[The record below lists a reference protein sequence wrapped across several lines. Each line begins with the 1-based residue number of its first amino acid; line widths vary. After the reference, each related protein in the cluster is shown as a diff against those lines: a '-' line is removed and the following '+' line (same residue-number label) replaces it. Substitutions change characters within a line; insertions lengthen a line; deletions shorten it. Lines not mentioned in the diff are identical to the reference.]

1 MSAVTPTP
9 SCDRLRIVILNYR
22 TPELTIACLH
32 SLIKEVHALPGT
44 QVTVVDNDS
53 ADGSVEQIAA
63 AIATEN
69 WDWVTFLPQERNGGY
84 AFGNNV
90 AIRPALAEDNPPDY
104 ILLLNP
110 DTVVRPGALQALV
123 DFMDKT
129 PEAGIAGSRLEE
141 PDGTPQCSAFRFP
154 NVWSELDSG
163 LRLGLVTQLLNQRI
177 VPILPVT
184 EAIQQVDWVA
194 GASMI
199 VRRQVFET
207 AGLMDEKYFLY
218 FEEVDFCVAA
228 KNAGWSC
235 WYVPESRVVHYV
247 GQSSGVTDT
256 KRKPKRR
263 PTYWFDSRR
272 RFFVKNYGW
281 SYAILSEIAWA
292 TGFMAWRMRQV
303 IQRKPDDDPPNML
316 GDFILNSVLLKGGG
330 EI

>member
-1 MSAVTPTP
+1 MSAIP
-9 SCDRLRIVILNYR
+9 SPPLLARLRIVILNYR
-22 TPELTIACLH
+22 TPELTVACLH
-32 SLIKEVHALPGT
+32 SLVDEVRTLPGT

-53 ADGSVEQIAA
+53 ADGSIEQISG
-63 AIATEN
+63 AIAAEN
-69 WDWVTFLPQERNGGY
+69 WDWVTFLPQDHNGGY

-90 AIRPALAEDNPPDY
+90 GIRPALTADAPPDY
-104 ILLLNP
+104 FLLLNP

-163 LRLGLVTQLLNQRI
+163 LRLGVVTQLLAQRI

-247 GQSSGVTDT
+247 GQSSGITDT

-281 SYAILSEIAWA
+281 SYAVLTEVAWA
-292 TGFMAWRMRQV
+292 MGFVGWRIRQV

>member
-1 MSAVTPTP
+1 VKAM
-9 SCDRLRIVILNYR
+9 
-22 TPELTIACLH
+22 
-32 SLIKEVHALPGT
+32 PGT
-44 QVTVVDNDS
+44 QVTVVDNAS
-53 ADGSVEQIAA
+53 ADGSVEKISA
-63 AIATEN
+63 AITQEN

-90 AIRPALAEDNPPDY
+90 GIRPALKSDAPPDY
-104 ILLLNP
+104 FLLLNP

-123 DFMDKT
+123 GFMDRT
-129 PEAGIAGSRLEE
+129 PEAGIAGSRLEDL
-141 PDGTPQCSAFRFP
+141 DGTPQCSAFRFP

-163 LRLGLVTQLLNQRI
+163 LRLGVVTQFLTQQI
-177 VPILPVT
+177 VPILPVPDS
-184 EAIQQVDWVA
+184 IRQVDWVA

-218 FEEVDFCVAA
+218 FEEVDFCIAA
-228 KNAGWSC
+228 KNAGWTC

-256 KRKPKRR
+256 KRKAKRR

-281 SYAILSEIAWA
+281 SYAILTEIAWA
-292 TGFMAWRMRQV
+292 SGFALWRMRQV
-303 IQRKPDDDPPNML
+303 IQQKPDEDPPNML

>member
-1 MSAVTPTP
+1 MSVITPPP
-9 SCDRLRIVILNYR
+9 SRDRLRIVILNYR
-22 TPELTIACLH
+22 TPELTVACLH
-32 SLIKEVHALPGT
+32 SLVDEVRALPGT
-44 QVTVVDNDS
+44 QVTVVDNAS
-53 ADGSVEQIAA
+53 ADGSVEQISA

-69 WDWVTFLPQERNGGY
+69 WDWVTFLPQDRNGGY

-90 AIRPALAEDNPPDY
+90 GIRPALAAENPPDY
-104 ILLLNP
+104 FLLLNP

-123 DFMDKT
+123 DFMDRT
-129 PEAGIAGSRLEE
+129 PTAGIAGSRLEE

-163 LRLGLVTQLLNQRI
+163 LRLGVVTQLLNQRI

-228 KNAGWSC
+228 QKAGWSC

-256 KRKPKRR
+256 KRKAKRR

-281 SYAILSEIAWA
+281 SYAVLSELAWA
-292 TGFMAWRMRQV
+292 SGFAVWRLRQV

>member
-1 MSAVTPTP
+1 MSAVYPP
-9 SCDRLRIVILNYR
+9 SPLARLRVIILNYR
-22 TPELTIACLH
+22 TPDLTIACLQ
-32 SLIKEVHALPGT
+32 SLVDEVQALPGT
-44 QVTVVDNDS
+44 QVTVVDNAS
-53 ADGSVEQIAA
+53 GDGSVEQISA
-63 AIATEN
+63 AIASHR

-84 AFGNNV
+84 AFGNN
-90 AIRPALAEDNPPDY
+90 AGIRPALTADQPPDY
-104 ILLLNP
+104 FLLLNP

-123 DFMDKT
+123 EFMDKT
-129 PEAGIAGSRLEE
+129 PAAGMAGSRLEE

-154 NVWSELDSG
+154 NVWSELDDG
-163 LRLGLVTQLLNQRI
+163 LRLGLITRLLAQRI

-184 EAIQQVDWVA
+184 DAIQQVDWVA

-228 KNAGWSC
+228 KKAGWSC
-235 WYVPESRVVHYV
+235 WYVPESQVVHYV

-256 KRKPKRR
+256 KRKAKRR

-281 SYAILSEIAWA
+281 TYALLTEIAWA
-292 TGFMAWRMRQV
+292 SGFSLWRLRQV

>member
-1 MSAVTPTP
+1 MSVTPP
-9 SCDRLRIVILNYR
+9 LSSPARLRVVVLNYR

-32 SLIKEVHALPGT
+32 SLVNEVEALPGT

-53 ADGSVEQIAA
+53 ADGSVEQISA

-69 WDWVTFLPQERNGGY
+69 WDWVTFLPQDRNGGY

-90 AIRPALAEDNPPDY
+90 AIRPALAADSPPDY

-110 DTVVRPGALQALV
+110 ATVVRPGALQALV

-163 LRLGLVTQLLNQRI
+163 LRLGLVTQLLAQQI

-184 EAIQQVDWVA
+184 ELIQQVDWVA

-263 PTYWFDSRR
+263 PTYWFNSRR

-281 SYAILSEIAWA
+281 SYAVVTEIAWA
-292 TGFMAWRMRQV
+292 SGFALWRMRQL
-303 IQRKPDDDPPNML
+303 IQQKPDDDPPNML

>member
-1 MSAVTPTP
+1 MSVITPPP
-9 SCDRLRIVILNYR
+9 SRDRLRIVILNYR
-22 TPELTIACLH
+22 TPELTVACLH
-32 SLIKEVHALPGT
+32 SLVDEVRALPRT
-44 QVTVVDNDS
+44 QVTVVDNAS
-53 ADGSVEQIAA
+53 ADGSVEQISA

-69 WDWVTFLPQERNGGY
+69 WDWVTFLPQDRNGGY

-90 AIRPALAEDNPPDY
+90 GIRPALAAENPPDY
-104 ILLLNP
+104 FLLLNP

-123 DFMDKT
+123 DFMDRT
-129 PEAGIAGSRLEE
+129 PTAGIAGSRLEE

-163 LRLGLVTQLLNQRI
+163 LRLGVVTQLLNQRI

-228 KNAGWSC
+228 QKAGWSC

-256 KRKPKRR
+256 KRKAKRR

-281 SYAILSEIAWA
+281 SYAVLSELAWA
-292 TGFMAWRMRQV
+292 SGFAVWRLRQV